1 MNTANGGNILFH
13 FKGDD
18 SGLKSTISSIGG
30 MTKSILVATGI
41 TKALSTAWNMVS
53 SSTGDA
59 IDRFDQLNAFPKV
72 MSSLGVGTEEA
83 EKAVKT
89 LSERL
94 KGLPTTL
101 NQGTSAVSRF
111 VATNGDVEKS
121 TEMFLALNNAI
132 LAGNA
137 PMENQAAAL
146 EQITQAYS
154 KGKPDM
160 MEWRSLLTAMP
171 GQLKQVAKAMGY
183 VDTNEL
189 HDALIDGSASMDE
202 FMETIIRLDKE
213 GGEGFASFQDQ
224 AKNAVGGIQTAITN
238 MKTAVARGVESV
250 ISSLDKGL
258 KKGNIEGGINGV
270 IGKIGEGFEKGL
282 GEIGKLI
289 GENLSGLLSG
299 EKTPGEVGGNL
310 INFLAEG
317 IKTGLTFLKEK
328 IPEYVPILVEF
339 LSGMISALGEN
350 LPDLVPLALEVVVK
364 LVEALTT
371 PENMQKMGEAG
382 SKLIEGLGEGLVNGV
397 SSDWFQEFCKN
408 TIVNNIKNIFLGG
421 WATDIGHNIILGIAT
436 GIAEMLGVPQ
446 EQIEQDVKNLNFF
459 HEHPI
464 QWFFETGKQIIQG
477 IINGITS
484 MFNSKKPGKETKKEI
499 KNNVGTDSGSW
510 LYDIGRNIIQG
521 LINGVMAQYWPLV
534 SVANQIASIV
544 GNIIANK
551 NKIHSPSRLMEWYGE
566 MMGEGYV
573 IGLEN
578 MQDVLKKTAIETFS
592 LSPQL
597 ANSMSLNNSPNVQV
611 NTYVNQQTDPLGQ
624 TVSQIKTFANGA
636 KNDYNYGMGM
646 GV

>member
-72 MSSLGVGTEEA
+72 MSSLGVSTEKS
-83 EKAVKT
+83 EKAVQT

-137 PMENQAAAL
+137 PAENQAAAL

-183 VDTNEL
+183 VDTNAL

-202 FMETIIRLDKE
+202 FMETIMRLDKE
-213 GGEGFASFQDQ
+213 GGEGFASFQEQ
-224 AKNAVGGIQTAITN
+224 AKNAVGGIKTSIVN
-238 MKTAVARGVESV
+238 MKTAIARGVESV

-258 KKGNIEGGINGV
+258 KNGGIEGGISGLISKV
-270 IGKIGEGFEKGL
+270 GTGFEKTL
-282 GEIGKLI
+282 GST
-289 GENLSGLLSG
+289 GEFLGDNLSKVLSG
-299 EKTPGEVGGNL
+299 EITPAELGENL
-310 INFLAEG
+310 INFVSDG
-317 IKTGLTFLKEK
+317 IKNGLTWLKEK
-328 IPEYVPILVEF
+328 IPEYVPMLVEF
-339 LSGMISALGEN
+339 LSGVMTALGEN

-371 PENMQKMGEAG
+371 DENMQKMGEAG
-382 SKLIEGLGEGLVNGV
+382 SKLIEGLGEGLVKGV

-446 EQIEQDVKNLNFF
+446 EQMEQDIKNLEFF

-464 QWFFETGKQIIQG
+464 QWFFQTGKAIIEG
-477 IINGITS
+477 LINGIKDALGL
-484 MFNSKKPGKETKKEI
+484 NKPGKDIKSEVKK
-499 KNNVGTDSGSW
+499 NVGTDSNTW
-510 LYDIGRNIIQG
+510 LYSVGQNIVNG
-521 LINGVMAQYWPLV
+521 LINGLLSCYAPLL
-534 SVANQIASIV
+534 SVANQIAGAV
-544 GNIIANK
+544 ANAVAKK
-551 NKIHSPSRLMEWYGE
+551 NKVHSPSRLMEWYGE
-566 MMGEGYV
+566 MMGEGY
-573 IGLEN
+573 IEGMDNMKQAIMSTAEN
-578 MQDVLKKTAIETFS
+578 TFS
-592 LSPQL
+592 ISPQL
-597 ANSMSLNNSPNVQV
+597 QNSSALNYTPNVIV
-611 NTYVNQQTDPLGQ
+611 NNYVSNETDPLGQ

-636 KNDYNYGMGM
+636 KNDYNYGMG
-646 GV
+646 V